1 MSTVPPP
8 PARRRS
14 DRHRAG
20 TTPAGGV
27 PTEGVPAQTPPRTTA
42 PTPAPPSRA
51 ARRHRRRRTPWVVL
65 VVLVLGVVALGGYL
79 AVRHARG
86 GEGGDQQSAA
96 QSGSALDGIRVSGR
110 QGQTPAVTVTGSLH
124 VVDAKYRTVI
134 EGTGRTITQD
144 SPVVLAVTAFDGA
157 TGQILSES
165 GPEIRVATATQEAL
179 GKDLAAAVIGS
190 TEGSRILFLRTI
202 AASQQASGATSDLEI
217 DVVDVLSSVADGTV
231 PATAVPG
238 PLSVTL
244 ADDGP
249 VIAHSGSAPSAVT
262 TQVLLQG
269 SGPQVASGDQV
280 VAQYI
285 VTDWDS
291 ATVRSSTWSNGMPQL
306 ISLDTTMAGLR
317 DALTDQRVGSRIAV
331 TIPPDQ
337 AEGDDTLCVVVDIL
351 GTERPSQ

>member
-1 MSTVPPP
+1 MESG
-8 PARRRS
+8 
-14 DRHRAG
+14 DRG
-20 TTPAGGV
+20 
-27 PTEGVPAQTPPRTTA
+27 
-42 PTPAPPSRA
+42 
-51 ARRHRRRRTPWVVL
+51 
-65 VVLVLGVVALGGYL
+65 ALCDVDE
-79 AVRHARG
+79 AMQ
-86 GEGGDQQSAA
+86 GEGGEADP
-96 QSGSALDGIRVSGR
+96 GDDGE
-110 QGQTPAVTVTGSLH
+110 QPH
-124 VVDAKYRTVI
+124 
-134 EGTGRTITQD
+134 
-144 SPVVLAVTAFDGA
+144 
-157 TGQILSES
+157 
-165 GPEIRVATATQEAL
+165 EA
-179 GKDLAAAVIGS
+179 
-190 TEGSRILFLRTI
+190 TI
-202 AASQQASGATSDLEI
+202 A
-217 DVVDVLSSVADGTV
+217 
-231 PATAVPG
+231 
-238 PLSVTL
+238 L
-244 ADDGP
+244 ALCAPIKP